1 MDKWELEK
9 EREKA
14 FEKWFDKWS
23 KESKEFKDIEQKI
36 RERNLKGYT
45 SIEIKIEYTDEQPS
59 VRVNSHLFL
68 EKLKERFPELTVM
81 ARDTIG
87 CLGKIIII
95 NWGLK

>member
-14 FEKWFDKWS
+14 FEKWFDKWY
-23 KESKEFKDIEQKI
+23 KESEEFKDIEDKI
-36 RERNLKGYT
+36 RARNLEGYT
-45 SIEIKIEYTDEQPS
+45 SIEIKIEYTDKQPF

-68 EKLKERFPELTVM
+68 EKLKEKFPELPVM

-87 CLGKIIII
+87 CFGKIIII
-95 NWGLK
+95 SWC